1 MMVKTH
7 RTCHFLQEFEEIG
20 SFISVASPVEIKAAL
35 PFNLLDIMNRAL
47 LMVLSGVMAGDMAPG
62 PDGSL
67 ARAKLRG
74 LAVIPVGKFKC
85 EMGDDRETN

>member
-1 MMVKTH
+1 
-7 RTCHFLQEFEEIG
+7 
-20 SFISVASPVEIKAAL
+20 
-35 PFNLLDIMNRAL
+35 
-47 LMVLSGVMAGDMAPG
+47 MVLSGVMAGDMAPG